1 MLKLPRRRRGS
12 AAAEFALTAPVMV
25 LMLLGTIEYGNY
37 FTELAT
43 VASCV
48 RDGARYGGNQTTTA
62 LARNRARAATLQL
75 LTDVG
80 YPCSGP
86 GSACTVSA
94 SLIQQNGLAMLQV
107 DARVP
112 YRQLTNAV
120 PRGGAGEVVLPSVIN
135 VTTVYP
141 FVGP

>member
-1 MLKLPRRRRGS
+1 MLHRPRRRRGS
-12 AAAEFALTAPVMV
+12 ASAEFALTAPIMV

-43 VASCV
+43 VTSCV
-48 RDGARYGGNQTTTA
+48 RDGARFGGNQTTAA

-86 GSACTVSA
+86 GGACSVTTSIV
-94 SLIQQNGLAMLQV
+94 QQGGLAMLQV
-107 DARVP
+107 NAQVP
-112 YRQLTNAV
+112 YLQLTNAV
-120 PRGGAGEVVLPSVIN
+120 PRGGVGEVVLPSTIN